1 MNQISV
7 ARALVTCNRLVSDI
21 NEKIKDSV
29 LAYVTKNSVSVKDGK
44 SKVEL
49 LERSKADVQSIEDKI
64 NTMFT
69 LRSGINKINAETMVT
84 IGKDSMSILDALS
97 YRIYVLPRLIEF
109 RDELQ
114 RQRRLYVTQYQNEVT
129 KKENL
134 IAESVKNDTDTTQR
148 GILEESIKI
157 EYFGNDE
164 LLERLNARISFF
176 EVEFDVIMTELNP
189 GLKF

>member
-1 MNQISV
+1 
-7 ARALVTCNRLVSDI
+7 
-21 NEKIKDSV
+21 
-29 LAYVTKNSVSVKDGK
+29 
-44 SKVEL
+44 
-49 LERSKADVQSIEDKI
+49 
-64 NTMFT
+64 
-69 LRSGINKINAETMVT
+69 MVT

-134 IAESVKNDTDTTQR
+134 IAESVKNDTDNTQR